1 MPESIT
7 IRPLRADDFD
17 QWSVLWQGYL
27 HFYRGEVSDAQT
39 RLTFERLCAG
49 GDMAGLVAVD
59 ESNGPIGLSHLVYH
73 PATWSENGYCYLEDL
88 YVDRSSR
95 GGATARALLHAVFA
109 HARERQ
115 VERVYWHTQQF
126 NGPARSLYDT
136 VAHLT
141 SFVVYE
147 RDL

>member
-1 MPESIT
+1 MPKSIT
-7 IRPLRADDFD
+7 VRPLRAEDFD
-17 QWSVLWQGYL
+17 QWSPLWQGYL
-27 HFYRGEVSDAQT
+27 HFYRGELSDAQT

-49 GDMAGLVAVD
+49 GDVAGLVAVD
-59 ESNGPIGLSHLVYH
+59 ESDRPIGLSHLVYH

-95 GGATARALLHAVFA
+95 GGATARALFDAIFA

-115 VERVYWHTQQF
+115 IARVDRHTQQF

-136 VAHLT
+136 VGQLT

-147 RDL
+147 HEL